1 MSGEIFIDISKYGKS
16 NKAGMGS
23 EKPMLLAADCRRIKE
38 VIMAKKVVVVRVG
51 TETIRI
57 VHMDNT
63 PDNPTVYGCVRV
75 PTPQGAVEDG
85 EVKNIM
91 DVSRRIKQA
100 CQEKGITTK
109 DVIFSLSS
117 SKIAN
122 RETTIPL
129 VKDSKIQ
136 GIVDA
141 KVGDLFPM
149 DKDRY
154 IFSYVKQGGSR
165 TAEEG
170 EKVTDG
176 SEKAKEQEKE
186 EEPEITDDT
195 KKKKKKHELKLNF
208 NIGKKKNAEEGEEP
222 PQDVL
227 DLLVYA
233 APIDL
238 VRSYYALAEGC
249 DFNVMAIEVDGNGIF
264 QIMKRQVNEGVEMA
278 VQINRDATLINI
290 MSKDKLLLQRTI
302 PYGASTIVEA
312 VMNEPAFQAPEYDKA
327 FKIITTQ
334 RVLLYNLNASNPQND
349 LSMQKRIEL
358 TQSASSLI
366 GNIYRVIE
374 YYNSRYREEPVSGII
389 VTGDGAKIA
398 GIHELMAN
406 ELGIPTRTPSELQGV
421 QFNRQIE
428 VNVNILQYVGCFG
441 AVYSPVNFI
450 PEDIKNKTATRE
462 SIKGI
467 AAVFAA
473 SIIVCIVMVA
483 FSMIVAGT
491 AKSSY
496 EQSAQKERALQPVQA
511 QYDNLQN
518 DMKRIL
524 TYMKMEGITDTN
536 NNKLHAILEQVKE
549 TCPKDFTIS
558 AVNVTNKGGTI
569 SCVSTDKKLSSVSA
583 LVIRLNLITNI
594 KNVKISSSIIKD
606 EDGVTKKQQYKYTI
620 SFDYLSFRESRD
632 SNEIDFF
639 GDELTLGDE
648 EAK

>member
-1 MSGEIFIDISKYGKS
+1 MSGEIFIYISKYGKS

-195 KKKKKKHELKLNF
+195 KKKKKKRELKLNF
-208 NIGKKKNAEEGEEP
+208 NISKKKNAEEGEEA

-366 GNIYRVIE
+366 GNVYRVIE

-473 SIIVCIVMVA
+473 SIIVCIVMVV

>member
-1 MSGEIFIDISKYGKS
+1 
-16 NKAGMGS
+16 
-23 EKPMLLAADCRRIKE
+23 
-38 VIMAKKVVVVRVG
+38 MAKKVVVVRVG

-176 SEKAKEQEKE
+176 SEKAKEQE
-186 EEPEITDDT
+186 PEITDDT
-195 KKKKKKHELKLNF
+195 KKKKKKKELKLNF
-208 NIGKKKNAEEGEEP
+208 NIGKKKEGEEGKEEA

-290 MSKDKLLLQRTI
+290 MSQDKLLLQRTI

-312 VMNEPAFQAPEYDKA
+312 VMNEPAFRAPEYDKA
-327 FKIITTQ
+327 FKIIMTQ
-334 RVLLYNLNASNPQND
+334 RVLLYNLNAANPQND

-374 YYNSRYREEPVSGII
+374 YYNSRYREEPVKGII

-473 SIIVCIVMVA
+473 SILVSIVMIMI
-483 FSMIVAGT
+483 SMISLGT
-491 AKSSY
+491 AKGSY
-496 EQSAQKERALQPVQA
+496 ESTAQKERSLQPVQA
-511 QYDNLQN
+511 QYDSLQN

-549 TCPKDFTIS
+549 TCPKDFVIS
-558 AVNVTNKGGTI
+558 AVNTTNSGGTI
-569 SCVSTDKKLSSVSA
+569 SCISTDNKLSSVSA
-583 LVIRLNLITNI
+583 LVIRLNLITSI
-594 KNVKISSSIIKD
+594 KNVKISSSIVKD

>member
-1 MSGEIFIDISKYGKS
+1 
-16 NKAGMGS
+16 
-23 EKPMLLAADCRRIKE
+23 
-38 VIMAKKVVVVRVG
+38 MAKKVVVVRVG

-75 PTPQGAVEDG
+75 PTPEGAVVDG

-100 CQEKGITTK
+100 CQEKNITTK

-149 DKDRY
+149 DKERY

-170 EKVTDG
+170 ETVTDG
-176 SEKAKEQEKE
+176 SEKEKEQEQ
-186 EEPEITDDT
+186 EPEITDDT
-195 KKKKKKHELKLNF
+195 KKKKKKHEIKLNF
-208 NIGKKKNAEEGEEP
+208 NIGKKKEEGVEA

-374 YYNSRYREEPVSGII
+374 YYNSRYREEPVRGII
-389 VTGDGAKIA
+389 LTGDGAKIA

-473 SIIVCIVMVA
+473 ALVVSVVMVV
-483 FSMIVAGT
+483 FSLIASGT
-491 AKSSY
+491 SKSAY
-496 EQSAQKERALQPVQA
+496 DSAVTKEKALQPVQA
-511 QYDNLQN
+511 QYDSLQN
-518 DMKRIL
+518 DMQRVL
-524 TYMKMEGITDTN
+524 TYLKMEGITDTN
-536 NNKLHAILEQVKE
+536 NNKLHAILDQIKE
-549 TCPKDFTIS
+549 TCPKSFAIN
-558 AVNVTNKGGTI
+558 AVNATDTGGTI
-569 SCVSTDKKLSSVSA
+569 SCVSNDKKLSSVSA

-594 KNVKISSSIIKD
+594 KNVKISSAISKT
-606 EDGVTKKQQYKYTI
+606 EDGVTKQRQYTYTI
-620 SFDYLSFRESRD
+620 TYDYLSFRESRD

-639 GDELTLGDE
+639 GDKLTLGNE
-648 EAK
+648 EAN

>member
-16 NKAGMGS
+16 NKVGMGS

-176 SEKAKEQEKE
+176 SEKEKE

-208 NIGKKKNAEEGEEP
+208 NISKKKNAEEGEEA

-327 FKIITTQ
+327 FKIIMTQ

-473 SIIVCIVMVA
+473 SIIVSIVMVT

-594 KNVKISSSIIKD
+594 KNVKISSSIVKD

>member
-1 MSGEIFIDISKYGKS
+1 
-16 NKAGMGS
+16 
-23 EKPMLLAADCRRIKE
+23 
-38 VIMAKKVVVVRVG
+38 MAKKVVVVRVG

-75 PTPQGAVEDG
+75 PTPEGAVEDG

-149 DKDRY
+149 DKERY

-170 EKVTDG
+170 ETVTDG
-176 SEKAKEQEKE
+176 SEKEKEQEQ
-186 EEPEITDDT
+186 EPEITDDT
-195 KKKKKKHELKLNF
+195 KKKKKKHEIKLNF
-208 NIGKKKNAEEGEEP
+208 NIGKKKEEGVEA

-374 YYNSRYREEPVSGII
+374 YYNSRYREEPVRGII
-389 VTGDGAKIA
+389 LTGDGAKIA

-467 AAVFAA
+467 AVVFAA
-473 SIIVCIVMVA
+473 SILVCIVMVV
-483 FSMIVAGT
+483 FSMIAAGT
-491 AKSSY
+491 AKGTY
-496 EQSAQKERALQPVQA
+496 EQAAQKERSLQPVQA
-511 QYDNLQN
+511 QYDNLQK
-518 DMKRIL
+518 DMRRIL

-536 NNKLHAILEQVKE
+536 NNKLHAILDQVKE
-549 TCPKDFTIS
+549 TCPEDFVIS
-558 AVNVTNKGGTI
+558 AVNTTNTGGTI
-569 SCVSTDKKLSSVSA
+569 SCISTDKKLSSVSA
-583 LVIRLNLITNI
+583 LVIRLNLITSI
-594 KNVKISSSIIKD
+594 KNVKISSSIVKD
-606 EDGVTKKQQYKYTI
+606 EDGVTKKKQYKYTI
-620 SFDYLSFRESRD
+620 SFEYLSFRESRD

>member
-1 MSGEIFIDISKYGKS
+1 
-16 NKAGMGS
+16 
-23 EKPMLLAADCRRIKE
+23 
-38 VIMAKKVVVVRVG
+38 MAKKVVVVRVG

-75 PTPQGAVEDG
+75 PTPEGAVEDG

-149 DKDRY
+149 DKERY
-154 IFSYVKQGGSR
+154 IFSYVKQGGGR

-170 EKVTDG
+170 ETVTDG
-176 SEKAKEQEKE
+176 SEKEKEKEQEQ
-186 EEPEITDDT
+186 EPEITDDT
-195 KKKKKKHELKLNF
+195 KKKKKKHEIKLNF
-208 NIGKKKNAEEGEEP
+208 NIGKKKEEEGEEA

-374 YYNSRYREEPVSGII
+374 YYNSRYREDPVRGII

-467 AAVFAA
+467 AVVFAA
-473 SIIVCIVMVA
+473 SILICIVMIV
-483 FSMIVAGT
+483 FSMIAVGT
-491 AKSSY
+491 AKGTY
-496 EQSAQKERALQPVQA
+496 EQAAQKERTLQPVQA
-511 QYDNLQN
+511 QYDNLQK

-549 TCPKDFTIS
+549 TCPEDFVIN
-558 AVNVTNKGGTI
+558 AVNASNTGGTI
-569 SCVSTDKKLSSVSA
+569 SCISTDKKLSSVSA
-583 LVIRLNLITNI
+583 LVIRLNLITSI
-594 KNVKISSSIIKD
+594 KNVKISSSIVKD
-606 EDGVTKKQQYKYTI
+606 EDGVTKKKQYKYTI

>member
-1 MSGEIFIDISKYGKS
+1 
-16 NKAGMGS
+16 
-23 EKPMLLAADCRRIKE
+23 
-38 VIMAKKVVVVRVG
+38 
-51 TETIRI
+51 
-57 VHMDNT
+57 
-63 PDNPTVYGCVRV
+63 
-75 PTPQGAVEDG
+75 
-85 EVKNIM
+85 
-91 DVSRRIKQA
+91 
-100 CQEKGITTK
+100 
-109 DVIFSLSS
+109 
-117 SKIAN
+117 
-122 RETTIPL
+122 
-129 VKDSKIQ
+129 
-136 GIVDA
+136 
-141 KVGDLFPM
+141 M

-176 SEKAKEQEKE
+176 SEKEKE

-208 NIGKKKNAEEGEEP
+208 NISKKKNAEEGEEA

-327 FKIITTQ
+327 FKIIMTQ

-473 SIIVCIVMVA
+473 SIIVSIVMVT

-594 KNVKISSSIIKD
+594 KNVKISSSIVKD

>member
-1 MSGEIFIDISKYGKS
+1 
-16 NKAGMGS
+16 
-23 EKPMLLAADCRRIKE
+23 
-38 VIMAKKVVVVRVG
+38 MAKKVVVVRVG

-176 SEKAKEQEKE
+176 SEKAKEQE
-186 EEPEITDDT
+186 PEITDDT
-195 KKKKKKHELKLNF
+195 KKKKKKKELKLNF
-208 NIGKKKNAEEGEEP
+208 NIGKKKEGEEGKEEA

-290 MSKDKLLLQRTI
+290 MSQDKLLLQRTI

-312 VMNEPAFQAPEYDKA
+312 VMNEPAFRAPEYDKA
-327 FKIITTQ
+327 FKIIMTQ
-334 RVLLYNLNASNPQND
+334 RVLLYNLNAANPQND

-374 YYNSRYREEPVSGII
+374 YYNSRYREEPVKGII

-473 SIIVCIVMVA
+473 SILVSIVMIMI
-483 FSMIVAGT
+483 SMISLGT
-491 AKSSY
+491 AKGSY
-496 EQSAQKERALQPVQA
+496 ESTAQKERSLQPVQA
-511 QYDNLQN
+511 QYDSLQN

-549 TCPKDFTIS
+549 TCPKDFVIS
-558 AVNVTNKGGTI
+558 AVNTTNSGGTI
-569 SCVSTDKKLSSVSA
+569 CCISTDKKLSSVSA
-583 LVIRLNLITNI
+583 LVIRLNLITSI
-594 KNVKISSSIIKD
+594 KNVKISSSIVKD

>member
-1 MSGEIFIDISKYGKS
+1 MRGEIFIYISKYGKS

-195 KKKKKKHELKLNF
+195 KKKKKKRELKLNF
-208 NIGKKKNAEEGEEP
+208 NISKKKNAEEGEEA

-366 GNIYRVIE
+366 GNVYRVIE

-441 AVYSPVNFI
+441 AVYSPINFI

>member
-1 MSGEIFIDISKYGKS
+1 
-16 NKAGMGS
+16 
-23 EKPMLLAADCRRIKE
+23 MLLAADCRRIKE

-176 SEKAKEQEKE
+176 SEKEKE

-208 NIGKKKNAEEGEEP
+208 NISKKKNAEEGEEA

-327 FKIITTQ
+327 FKIIMTQ

-473 SIIVCIVMVA
+473 SIIVSIVMVT

-594 KNVKISSSIIKD
+594 KNVKISSSIVKD

>member
-176 SEKAKEQEKE
+176 SEKEKE

-195 KKKKKKHELKLNF
+195 KKKKKKRELKLNF
-208 NIGKKKNAEEGEEP
+208 NISKKKNAEEGEEA

-327 FKIITTQ
+327 FKIIMTQ

-473 SIIVCIVMVA
+473 SIIVCVVMVT

-594 KNVKISSSIIKD
+594 KNVKISSSIVKD

>member
-1 MSGEIFIDISKYGKS
+1 MRGEIFIYISKYGKS

-195 KKKKKKHELKLNF
+195 KKKKKKRELKLNF
-208 NIGKKKNAEEGEEP
+208 NISKKKNAEEGEEA

-441 AVYSPVNFI
+441 AVYSPINFI

>member
-1 MSGEIFIDISKYGKS
+1 
-16 NKAGMGS
+16 
-23 EKPMLLAADCRRIKE
+23 
-38 VIMAKKVVVVRVG
+38 MAKKVVVVRVG

-176 SEKAKEQEKE
+176 SEKAKEQE
-186 EEPEITDDT
+186 PEIT
-195 KKKKKKHELKLNF
+195 
-208 NIGKKKNAEEGEEP
+208 
-222 PQDVL
+222 DVL

-290 MSKDKLLLQRTI
+290 MSQDKLLLQRTI

-312 VMNEPAFQAPEYDKA
+312 VMNEPAFRAPEYDKA
-327 FKIITTQ
+327 FKIIMTQ
-334 RVLLYNLNASNPQND
+334 RVLLYNLNAANPQND

-374 YYNSRYREEPVSGII
+374 YYNSRYREEPVKGII

-473 SIIVCIVMVA
+473 SILVSIVMIMI
-483 FSMIVAGT
+483 SMISLGT
-491 AKSSY
+491 AKGSY
-496 EQSAQKERALQPVQA
+496 ESTAQKERSLQPVQA
-511 QYDNLQN
+511 QYDSLQN

-549 TCPKDFTIS
+549 TCPKDFVIS
-558 AVNVTNKGGTI
+558 AVNTTNSGGTI
-569 SCVSTDKKLSSVSA
+569 SCISTDKKLSSVSA
-583 LVIRLNLITNI
+583 LVIRLNLITSI
-594 KNVKISSSIIKD
+594 KNVKISSSIVKD

>member
-1 MSGEIFIDISKYGKS
+1 
-16 NKAGMGS
+16 
-23 EKPMLLAADCRRIKE
+23 
-38 VIMAKKVVVVRVG
+38 MAKKVVVVRVG

-176 SEKAKEQEKE
+176 SEKAKEQE
-186 EEPEITDDT
+186 PEITDDT
-195 KKKKKKHELKLNF
+195 KKKKKKKELKLNF
-208 NIGKKKNAEEGEEP
+208 NIGKKKEGEEGKEEA

-290 MSKDKLLLQRTI
+290 MSQDKLLLQRTI

-312 VMNEPAFQAPEYDKA
+312 VMNEPAFRAPEYDKA
-327 FKIITTQ
+327 FKIIMTQ
-334 RVLLYNLNASNPQND
+334 RVLLYNLNAANPQND

-374 YYNSRYREEPVSGII
+374 YYNSRYREEPVKGII

-467 AAVFAA
+467 AAVFACHW
-473 SIIVCIVMVA
+473 S
-483 FSMIVAGT
+483 G
-491 AKSSY
+491 K
-496 EQSAQKERALQPVQA
+496 
-511 QYDNLQN
+511 
-518 DMKRIL
+518 
-524 TYMKMEGITDTN
+524 
-536 NNKLHAILEQVKE
+536 
-549 TCPKDFTIS
+549 
-558 AVNVTNKGGTI
+558 
-569 SCVSTDKKLSSVSA
+569 
-583 LVIRLNLITNI
+583 
-594 KNVKISSSIIKD
+594 
-606 EDGVTKKQQYKYTI
+606 
-620 SFDYLSFRESRD
+620 
-632 SNEIDFF
+632 
-639 GDELTLGDE
+639 
-648 EAK
+648 

>member
-1 MSGEIFIDISKYGKS
+1 
-16 NKAGMGS
+16 
-23 EKPMLLAADCRRIKE
+23 
-38 VIMAKKVVVVRVG
+38 MAKKVVVVRVG

-109 DVIFSLSS
+109 DVIFSLAS

-154 IFSYVKQGGSR
+154 IFSYVKQGESR
-165 TAEEG
+165 TAEVG

-176 SEKAKEQEKE
+176 SEKEQEKE

-195 KKKKKKHELKLNF
+195 KKKKKKKELKLNF
-208 NIGKKKNAEEGEEP
+208 NIGKKKEEEEGEEEA

-290 MSKDKLLLQRTI
+290 MSQDKLLLQRTI

-327 FKIITTQ
+327 FKIIMTQ

-374 YYNSRYREEPVSGII
+374 YYNSRYREEPVKGII

-473 SIIVCIVMVA
+473 SILVSIVMIVI
-483 FSMIVAGT
+483 SMISLGT

-496 EQSAQKERALQPVQA
+496 ESAAQKEHSLQPVQA
-511 QYDNLQN
+511 QYDSLQS

-549 TCPKDFTIS
+549 TCPKDFVIS
-558 AVNVTNKGGTI
+558 AVNTTNSGGTI
-569 SCVSTDKKLSSVSA
+569 SCISTDKKLSSVSA
-583 LVIRLNLITNI
+583 LVIRLNLITSI
-594 KNVKISSSIIKD
+594 KNVKISSSIVKD

>member
-1 MSGEIFIDISKYGKS
+1 
-16 NKAGMGS
+16 
-23 EKPMLLAADCRRIKE
+23 
-38 VIMAKKVVVVRVG
+38 MAKKVVVVRVG

-75 PTPQGAVEDG
+75 PTPEGAVVDG

-100 CQEKGITTK
+100 CQEKNITTK

-149 DKDRY
+149 DKERY

-170 EKVTDG
+170 ETVTDG
-176 SEKAKEQEKE
+176 SEKEKEKEQ
-186 EEPEITDDT
+186 EPEITDDT
-195 KKKKKKHELKLNF
+195 KKKKKKHEIKLNF
-208 NIGKKKNAEEGEEP
+208 NIGKKKEEGVEA

-374 YYNSRYREEPVSGII
+374 YYNSRYREDPVRGII

-473 SIIVCIVMVA
+473 ALVVSVVMVV
-483 FSMIVAGT
+483 FSLIASGT
-491 AKSSY
+491 SKSAY
-496 EQSAQKERALQPVQA
+496 DSAVTKEKALQPVQA
-511 QYDNLQN
+511 QYDSLQN
-518 DMKRIL
+518 DMQRVL
-524 TYMKMEGITDTN
+524 TYLKMEGITDTN
-536 NNKLHAILEQVKE
+536 NNKLHAILEQIKE
-549 TCPKDFTIS
+549 TCPKGFTIN
-558 AVNVTNKGGTI
+558 AVNATDTGGTI
-569 SCVSTDKKLSSVSA
+569 SCVSNDKKLSSVSA

-594 KNVKISSSIIKD
+594 KNVKISSAISKT
-606 EDGVTKKQQYKYTI
+606 EDGVTKQRQYTYTI
-620 SFDYLSFRESRD
+620 TYDYLSFRESRD

-639 GDELTLGDE
+639 GDKLTLGNE
-648 EAK
+648 EAN

>member
-176 SEKAKEQEKE
+176 SEKEKE

-208 NIGKKKNAEEGEEP
+208 NISKKKNAEEGEEA

-327 FKIITTQ
+327 FKIIMTQ

-473 SIIVCIVMVA
+473 SIIVSIVMVT

-594 KNVKISSSIIKD
+594 KNVKISSSIVKD

>member
-1 MSGEIFIDISKYGKS
+1 
-16 NKAGMGS
+16 
-23 EKPMLLAADCRRIKE
+23 
-38 VIMAKKVVVVRVG
+38 MAKKVVVVRVG

-75 PTPQGAVEDG
+75 PTPEGAVVDG

-100 CQEKGITTK
+100 CQEKNITTK

-149 DKDRY
+149 DKERY

-170 EKVTDG
+170 ETVTDG
-176 SEKAKEQEKE
+176 SEKEKEQEQ
-186 EEPEITDDT
+186 EPEITDDT
-195 KKKKKKHELKLNF
+195 KKKKKKHEIKLNF
-208 NIGKKKNAEEGEEP
+208 NIGKKKEEGVEA

-374 YYNSRYREEPVSGII
+374 YYNSRYREDPVRGII

-473 SIIVCIVMVA
+473 ALVVSVVMVV
-483 FSMIVAGT
+483 FSLIASGT
-491 AKSSY
+491 SKSAY
-496 EQSAQKERALQPVQA
+496 DSAVTKEKALQPVQA
-511 QYDNLQN
+511 QYDSLQN
-518 DMKRIL
+518 DMQRIL
-524 TYMKMEGITDTN
+524 TYLKMEGITDTN
-536 NNKLHAILEQVKE
+536 NNKLHAILEQIKE
-549 TCPKDFTIS
+549 TCPKGFTIN
-558 AVNVTNKGGTI
+558 AVNATDTGGTI
-569 SCVSTDKKLSSVSA
+569 SCVSNDKKLSSVSA

-594 KNVKISSSIIKD
+594 KNVKISSAISKT
-606 EDGVTKKQQYKYTI
+606 EDGVTKQRQYTYTI
-620 SFDYLSFRESRD
+620 TYDYLSFRESRD

-639 GDELTLGDE
+639 GDKLTLGNE
-648 EAK
+648 EAN

>member
-1 MSGEIFIDISKYGKS
+1 
-16 NKAGMGS
+16 
-23 EKPMLLAADCRRIKE
+23 
-38 VIMAKKVVVVRVG
+38 MAKKVVVVRVG

-75 PTPQGAVEDG
+75 PTPEGAVEDG

-100 CQEKGITTK
+100 CQEKNITTK

-149 DKDRY
+149 DKERY

-170 EKVTDG
+170 ETVTDG
-176 SEKAKEQEKE
+176 SEKEKEKEQ
-186 EEPEITDDT
+186 EPEITDDT
-195 KKKKKKHELKLNF
+195 KKKKKKHEIKLNF
-208 NIGKKKNAEEGEEP
+208 NIGKKKEEGVEA

-374 YYNSRYREEPVSGII
+374 YYNSRYREEPVRGII
-389 VTGDGAKIA
+389 LTGDGAKIA

-473 SIIVCIVMVA
+473 ALVVSVVMVV
-483 FSMIVAGT
+483 FSLIASGT
-491 AKSSY
+491 SKSAY
-496 EQSAQKERALQPVQA
+496 DSAVTKEKALQPVQA
-511 QYDNLQN
+511 QYDSLQN
-518 DMKRIL
+518 DMQRIL
-524 TYMKMEGITDTN
+524 TYLKMEGITDTN
-536 NNKLHAILEQVKE
+536 NNKLHAILEQIKE
-549 TCPKDFTIS
+549 TCPKGFTIN
-558 AVNVTNKGGTI
+558 AVNATDTGGTI
-569 SCVSTDKKLSSVSA
+569 SCVSNDKKLSSVSA

-594 KNVKISSSIIKD
+594 KNVKISSAISKT
-606 EDGVTKKQQYKYTI
+606 EDGVTKQRQYTYTI
-620 SFDYLSFRESRD
+620 TYDYLSFRESRD

-639 GDELTLGDE
+639 GDKLTLGNE
-648 EAK
+648 EAN

>member
-1 MSGEIFIDISKYGKS
+1 MGVKWTKQQQQVIDLRDRNILVSAAAGSGKTAVLVERIITMLTDEEHPVNVDELLIVTFTEAAAGEMKERIRGAIEKALEENPENEHLKRQATLIHNAQITTIHSFCLSVIRDHFHVIDIDPG
-16 NKAGMGS
+16 
-23 EKPMLLAADCRRIKE
+23 
-38 VIMAKKVVVVRVG
+38 
-51 TETIRI
+51 
-57 VHMDNT
+57 
-63 PDNPTVYGCVRV
+63 
-75 PTPQGAVEDG
+75 
-85 EVKNIM
+85 
-91 DVSRRIKQA
+91 
-100 CQEKGITTK
+100 
-109 DVIFSLSS
+109 F
-117 SKIAN
+117 
-122 RETTIPL
+122 
-129 VKDSKIQ
+129 
-136 GIVDA
+136 
-141 KVGDLFPM
+141 
-149 DKDRY
+149 
-154 IFSYVKQGGSR
+154 R

-176 SEKAKEQEKE
+176 SEKAKEQE
-186 EEPEITDDT
+186 PEITDDT
-195 KKKKKKHELKLNF
+195 KKKKKKKELKLNF
-208 NIGKKKNAEEGEEP
+208 NIGKKKEGEEGKEEA

-290 MSKDKLLLQRTI
+290 MSQDKLLLQRTI

-312 VMNEPAFQAPEYDKA
+312 VMNEPAFRAPEYDKA
-327 FKIITTQ
+327 FKIIMTQ
-334 RVLLYNLNASNPQND
+334 RVLLYNLNAANPQND

-374 YYNSRYREEPVSGII
+374 YYNSRYREEPVKGII

-473 SIIVCIVMVA
+473 SILVSIVMIMI
-483 FSMIVAGT
+483 SMISLGT
-491 AKSSY
+491 AKGSY
-496 EQSAQKERALQPVQA
+496 ESTAQKERSLQPVQA
-511 QYDNLQN
+511 QYDSLQN

-549 TCPKDFTIS
+549 TCPKDFVIS
-558 AVNVTNKGGTI
+558 AVNTTNSGGTI
-569 SCVSTDKKLSSVSA
+569 SCISTDKKLSSVSA
-583 LVIRLNLITNI
+583 LVIRLNLITSI
-594 KNVKISSSIIKD
+594 KNVKISSSIVKD

>member
-1 MSGEIFIDISKYGKS
+1 
-16 NKAGMGS
+16 
-23 EKPMLLAADCRRIKE
+23 
-38 VIMAKKVVVVRVG
+38 MAKKVVVVRVG

-109 DVIFSLSS
+109 DVIFSLAS

-154 IFSYVKQGGSR
+154 IFSYVKQGESR
-165 TAEEG
+165 TAEVG

-176 SEKAKEQEKE
+176 SEKEQEKE

-195 KKKKKKHELKLNF
+195 KKKKKKKELKLNF
-208 NIGKKKNAEEGEEP
+208 NIGKKKEGEEGKEEA

-290 MSKDKLLLQRTI
+290 MSQDKLLLQRTI

-327 FKIITTQ
+327 FKIIMTQ

-374 YYNSRYREEPVSGII
+374 YYNSRYREEPVKGII

-473 SIIVCIVMVA
+473 SILVSIVMIVI
-483 FSMIVAGT
+483 SMISLGT

-496 EQSAQKERALQPVQA
+496 ESTAQKERSLQPVQA
-511 QYDNLQN
+511 QYDSLQS

-549 TCPKDFTIS
+549 TCPKDFVIS
-558 AVNVTNKGGTI
+558 AVNTTNLGGTI
-569 SCVSTDKKLSSVSA
+569 SCISTDKKLSSVSA
-583 LVIRLNLITNI
+583 LVIRLNLITSI
-594 KNVKISSSIIKD
+594 KNVKISSSIVKD

>member
-1 MSGEIFIDISKYGKS
+1 
-16 NKAGMGS
+16 
-23 EKPMLLAADCRRIKE
+23 
-38 VIMAKKVVVVRVG
+38 MAKKVVVVRVG

-176 SEKAKEQEKE
+176 SEKAKEQE
-186 EEPEITDDT
+186 PEITDDT
-195 KKKKKKHELKLNF
+195 KKKKKKKELKLNF
-208 NIGKKKNAEEGEEP
+208 NIGKKKEGEEGKEEA

-290 MSKDKLLLQRTI
+290 MSQDKLLLQRTI

-312 VMNEPAFQAPEYDKA
+312 VMNEPAFRAPEYDKA
-327 FKIITTQ
+327 FKIIMTQ
-334 RVLLYNLNASNPQND
+334 RVLLYNLNAANPQND

-374 YYNSRYREEPVSGII
+374 YYNSRYREEPVKGII

-473 SIIVCIVMVA
+473 SILVSIVMIMI
-483 FSMIVAGT
+483 SMISLGT
-491 AKSSY
+491 AKGFY
-496 EQSAQKERALQPVQA
+496 ESTAQKERSLQPVQA
-511 QYDNLQN
+511 QYDSLQN

-549 TCPKDFTIS
+549 TCPKDFVIS
-558 AVNVTNKGGTI
+558 AVNTTNSGGTI
-569 SCVSTDKKLSSVSA
+569 GCISTDKKLSSVSA
-583 LVIRLNLITNI
+583 LVIRLNLITSI
-594 KNVKISSSIIKD
+594 KNVKISSSIVKD

>member
-1 MSGEIFIDISKYGKS
+1 
-16 NKAGMGS
+16 
-23 EKPMLLAADCRRIKE
+23 
-38 VIMAKKVVVVRVG
+38 MAKKVVVVRVG

-195 KKKKKKHELKLNF
+195 KKKKKKRELKLNF
-208 NIGKKKNAEEGEEP
+208 NISKKKNAEEGEEA

-366 GNIYRVIE
+366 GNVYRVIE

>member
-1 MSGEIFIDISKYGKS
+1 
-16 NKAGMGS
+16 
-23 EKPMLLAADCRRIKE
+23 
-38 VIMAKKVVVVRVG
+38 MAKKVVVVRVG

-195 KKKKKKHELKLNF
+195 KKKKKKRELKLNF
-208 NIGKKKNAEEGEEP
+208 NISKKKNAEEGEEA

-374 YYNSRYREEPVSGII
+374 YYNSRYREETVSGII

-524 TYMKMEGITDTN
+524 TYMKMEGVTDTN
-536 NNKLHAILEQVKE
+536 NNKLHAILEQIKE
-549 TCPKDFTIS
+549 TCPKDFVVNVIS
-558 AVNVTNKGGTI
+558 ANNKGGTI
-569 SCVSTDKKLSSVSA
+569 SCTSTDKKLSSVSA
-583 LVIRLNLITNI
+583 LVIRLNLITSI
-594 KNVKISSSIIKD
+594 KNVKISSAIVKD

-620 SFDYLSFRESRD
+620 TFDYLSFRESRD

-648 EAK
+648 EAN

>member
-1 MSGEIFIDISKYGKS
+1 
-16 NKAGMGS
+16 
-23 EKPMLLAADCRRIKE
+23 MLLAADCRRIKE

-195 KKKKKKHELKLNF
+195 KKKKKKRELKLNF
-208 NIGKKKNAEEGEEP
+208 NISKKKNAEEGEEA

-366 GNIYRVIE
+366 GNVYRVIE

-441 AVYSPVNFI
+441 AVYSPINFI

>member
-195 KKKKKKHELKLNF
+195 KKKKKKRELKLNF
-208 NIGKKKNAEEGEEP
+208 NISKKKNAEEGEEA

-366 GNIYRVIE
+366 GNVYRVIE

-473 SIIVCIVMVA
+473 SIIVCIVMVV

>member
-195 KKKKKKHELKLNF
+195 KKKKKKRELKLNF
-208 NIGKKKNAEEGEEP
+208 NISKKKNAEEGEEA

-366 GNIYRVIE
+366 GNVYRVIE

-496 EQSAQKERALQPVQA
+496 EQSAQKEHALQPVQA

>member
-1 MSGEIFIDISKYGKS
+1 M
-16 NKAGMGS
+16 
-23 EKPMLLAADCRRIKE
+23 
-38 VIMAKKVVVVRVG
+38 
-51 TETIRI
+51 
-57 VHMDNT
+57 
-63 PDNPTVYGCVRV
+63 

-195 KKKKKKHELKLNF
+195 KKKKKKRELKLNF
-208 NIGKKKNAEEGEEP
+208 NISKKKNAEEGEEA

-366 GNIYRVIE
+366 GNVYRVIE

-473 SIIVCIVMVA
+473 SIIVCIVMVV

>member
-1 MSGEIFIDISKYGKS
+1 
-16 NKAGMGS
+16 
-23 EKPMLLAADCRRIKE
+23 
-38 VIMAKKVVVVRVG
+38 MAKKVVVVRVG

-195 KKKKKKHELKLNF
+195 KKKKKHELKLNF
-208 NIGKKKNAEEGEEP
+208 NLGKKKNAEEGEEA

-312 VMNEPAFQAPEYDKA
+312 VMSEPAFQASEYDKA

-473 SIIVCIVMVA
+473 SIIVSIVMIAV
-483 FSMIVAGT
+483 SLIVAGT

-511 QYDNLQN
+511 QYDNLQK
-518 DMKRIL
+518 DMERIL

-594 KNVKISSSIIKD
+594 KNVKISSSIVKD